1 MNQLEANSRQEPRKS
16 WWQRNWKWFVPTG
29 CFTLLALVSVFG
41 VIVYFSVSSRIK
53 QAEPFIEG
61 FKSALTN
68 SHVQESLGKPIG
80 LGEITEEDILIEE
93 GTESVDIYFPI
104 KGPKGT
110 GEIHVV
116 GKKENEEWIY
126 SEISIYLEPSKETI
140 DLLEK

>member
-1 MNQLEANSRQEPRKS
+1 MTQLEANSHQEAHKT

-29 CFTLLALVSVFG
+29 CFSLLVFVAVFV
-41 VIVYFSVSSRIK
+41 VIAYFSVSSRMK

-68 SHVQESLGKPIG
+68 SYVKESLGTPIV
-80 LGEITEEDILIEE
+80 LEKVTEEDIVIEE
-93 GTESVDIYFPI
+93 GAESVDIYFPI

-116 GKKENEEWIY
+116 GKKKNEEWIY